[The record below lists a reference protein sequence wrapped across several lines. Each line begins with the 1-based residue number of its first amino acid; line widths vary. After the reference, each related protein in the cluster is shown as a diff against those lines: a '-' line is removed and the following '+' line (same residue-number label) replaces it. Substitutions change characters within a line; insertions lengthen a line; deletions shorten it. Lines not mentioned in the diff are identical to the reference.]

1 MPAVAC
7 ENISCGSPPYL
18 LNPVPP
24 NEKPSCLNQYR
35 PHVVSWDPPSS
46 QSTQLHSSCGGP
58 SHDVEVSLRWPRLS
72 STIRSVISCAE
83 GCYHRKS
90 AGGVSTTDTT
100 RSSGVRSDLKHIESS
115 QLIVE

>member
-58 SHDVEVSLRWPRLS
+58 SHYVGTRNSWQVSFLPEGRVFFKHWVRRS
-72 STIRSVISCAE
+72 RIFGGYVHESTP
-83 GCYHRKS
+83 G
-90 AGGVSTTDTT
+90 
-100 RSSGVRSDLKHIESS
+100 L
-115 QLIVE
+115 

>member
-58 SHDVEVSLRWPRLS
+58 SHYVGIWPIWL
-72 STIRSVISCAE
+72 TGHILI
-83 GCYHRKS
+83 
-90 AGGVSTTDTT
+90 
-100 RSSGVRSDLKHIESS
+100 SGVFGTYGRKRSIRRGFNGKLRPTDVAEL
-115 QLIVE
+115 Q